1 MKATKTKP
9 PVVYGDHLP
18 ITPFQIKR
26 IMNNCNYL
34 VEMKNEWVQW
44 VTEDNS
50 RTSLKSITQA
60 QAVKIIKQQTGEDP
74 KQELKTI
81 VQGGRSHSKSNWAL
95 FDSKNKQHLGVMA
108 NLRTLQ
114 WTVPSERHG
123 EVADLERLSNF
134 LKSDLSPVKKPLKK
148 MEPWEV
154 SKIIE
159 CFKSMI
165 TKKYK

>member
-1 MKATKTKP
+1 MTKATKTKP

-18 ITPFQIKR
+18 ITPFQINR
-26 IMNNCNYL
+26 IMNNCNYQ

-44 VTEDNS
+44 VTEDTS

-60 QAVKIIKQQTGEDP
+60 QAVKIIKQQTGDTAESSKPKAESHED
-74 KQELKTI
+74 
-81 VQGGRSHSKSNWAL
+81 NWAL

-114 WTVPSERHG
+114 WTVPNERHG